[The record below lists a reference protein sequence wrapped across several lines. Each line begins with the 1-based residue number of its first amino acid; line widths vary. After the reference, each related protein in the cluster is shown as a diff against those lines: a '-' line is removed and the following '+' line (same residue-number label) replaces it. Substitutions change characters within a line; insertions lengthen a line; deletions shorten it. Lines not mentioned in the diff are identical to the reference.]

1 MSTIMQ
7 NFVLQGV
14 DARTIDIEI
23 NSTFGKPMMAMIGL
37 ADQAIKESSE
47 RIKAAVI
54 HSGYEIPK
62 GKIVFNLAPA
72 DMKKRGTHYDLAMAL
87 GLLVEDEQVVSTR
100 IESCIFFGE
109 LSLNGNLRRCKG
121 ILPMIIAAK
130 QAGYS
135 NIILP
140 KENLQEAALI
150 EGLCIM
156 GFSTLKE
163 VVAFMEGNGELESY
177 SSGGEV
183 QPIKEVNGLSCDF
196 SEVLGQQNVV
206 EKAMIAAAGG
216 HNILLIGEPGCG
228 KSMIAKR
235 IPTILPRMSKREAL
249 EVTKIYSVAGL
260 LSDQGNLITERP
272 FRSPHHNASLSA
284 LIGGGRNAMPGEISL
299 AHNGVLFLDEMV
311 EFSRK
316 TLESLRQPIE
326 DKIVQITRIND
337 VNTCPANF
345 MLVAAMNPCPCGY
358 AGTPKCQCSASQI
371 HKYQQ
376 KLSGP
381 IMDRIDIIVEVKP
394 VDFLSEAKQVYSPAS
409 SMLKERVESARY
421 IQRKRYKAY
430 PTIHCNAQMT
440 PQLAKEFCKLDD
452 ASIDYLKKV
461 QELGGLSAR
470 RYTRILRVART
481 IADMNE
487 RKNIAYEDVVD
498 AVQGIER

>member
-1 MSTIMQ
+1 
-7 NFVLQGV
+7 
-14 DARTIDIEI
+14 
-23 NSTFGKPMMAMIGL
+23 
-37 ADQAIKESSE
+37 
-47 RIKAAVI
+47 
-54 HSGYEIPK
+54 
-62 GKIVFNLAPA
+62 
-72 DMKKRGTHYDLAMAL
+72 MKKRGTHYDLAMAL
-87 GLLVEDEQVVSTR
+87 GLLVEDEQVMSTR
-100 IESCIFFGE
+100 IESCVFFGE

-140 KENLQEAALI
+140 KENLQEEALI

-260 LSDQGNLITERP
+260 LSDQGNLITNRP

-299 AHNGVLFLDEMV
+299 AHNGGLFLDEMV

-316 TLESLRQPIE
+316 TIESLR
-326 DKIVQITRIND
+326 
-337 VNTCPANF
+337 
-345 MLVAAMNPCPCGY
+345 
-358 AGTPKCQCSASQI
+358 
-371 HKYQQ
+371 
-376 KLSGP
+376 
-381 IMDRIDIIVEVKP
+381 
-394 VDFLSEAKQVYSPAS
+394 
-409 SMLKERVESARY
+409 
-421 IQRKRYKAY
+421 
-430 PTIHCNAQMT
+430 
-440 PQLAKEFCKLDD
+440 
-452 ASIDYLKKV
+452 
-461 QELGGLSAR
+461 
-470 RYTRILRVART
+470 
-481 IADMNE
+481 
-487 RKNIAYEDVVD
+487 
-498 AVQGIER
+498 

>member
-1 MSTIMQ
+1 
-7 NFVLQGV
+7 
-14 DARTIDIEI
+14 
-23 NSTFGKPMMAMIGL
+23 
-37 ADQAIKESSE
+37 
-47 RIKAAVI
+47 
-54 HSGYEIPK
+54 
-62 GKIVFNLAPA
+62 
-72 DMKKRGTHYDLAMAL
+72 MKKRGTHYDLAMAL
-87 GLLVEDEQVVSTR
+87 GLLV
-100 IESCIFFGE
+100 E

-316 TLESLRQPIE
+316 TLESLRQLIE
-326 DKIVQITRIND
+326 DKIVQITRVND
-337 VNTCPANF
+337 VNTYP
-345 MLVAAMNPCPCGY
+345 
-358 AGTPKCQCSASQI
+358 TPKCQCSAGQI

-394 VDFLSEAKQVYSPAS
+394 VDFLSEAKQVYSSAS

-461 QELGGLSAR
+461 QQLGGLSAR

-487 RKNIAYEDVVD
+487 RENIAYEDVVD

>member
-1 MSTIMQ
+1 MQ

-100 IESCIFFGE
+100 IEACIFFGE

-130 QAGYS
+130 QVGYS

-196 SEVLGQQNVV
+196 SEVLGQEDVV

-260 LSDQGNLITERP
+260 LSDQGNLITNRP

-326 DKIVQITRIND
+326 DKIVRICG
-337 VNTCPANF
+337 NTK
-345 MLVAAMNPCPCGY
+345 MSM
-358 AGTPKCQCSASQI
+358 QCKSDS
-371 HKYQQ
+371 
-376 KLSGP
+376 
-381 IMDRIDIIVEVKP
+381 
-394 VDFLSEAKQVYSPAS
+394 
-409 SMLKERVESARY
+409 
-421 IQRKRYKAY
+421 
-430 PTIHCNAQMT
+430 
-440 PQLAKEFCKLDD
+440 
-452 ASIDYLKKV
+452 
-461 QELGGLSAR
+461 
-470 RYTRILRVART
+470 
-481 IADMNE
+481 
-487 RKNIAYEDVVD
+487 
-498 AVQGIER
+498 